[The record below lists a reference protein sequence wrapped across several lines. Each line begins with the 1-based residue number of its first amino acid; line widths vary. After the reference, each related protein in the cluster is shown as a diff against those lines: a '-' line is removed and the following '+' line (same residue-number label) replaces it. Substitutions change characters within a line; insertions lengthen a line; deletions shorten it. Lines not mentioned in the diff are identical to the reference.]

1 VCVLGGG
8 GGCGVVAR
16 LSQKNLFFME
26 QFALSARPVYVTN
39 GPFITK
45 QELQL
50 ELDFMREELRKL
62 SETCEKNHPASVF
75 SGGTTESKWV
85 ESAIMGIKAEFAT
98 MQQSHLELT
107 YDFEEFKNCFIEQEL
122 DSEPAAKEAKTETS
136 ETSVASDIPTEISPA
151 QVIDTLEDVF

>member
-1 VCVLGGG
+1 MGCVCWGVGV
-8 GGCGVVAR
+8 VVAR

-26 QFALSARPVYVTN
+26 QFALRAQPVIITN

-85 ESAIMGIKAEFAT
+85 ESAIMGLKAEFAT

-122 DSEPAAKEAKTETS
+122 DSEPAAKEAKTETT